1 MELRRANSL
10 LTKGNKVKKVSVK
23 ILEMEQGEF
32 DVYNVTEE
40 EPKFLISVLPEE
52 LYNFISGLR
61 IMNDIEGNDFNI
73 TLVSYKS
80 FDLLFSAHVA
90 WELDEEC
97 DSTYGGV
104 FEDHPVDCFV
114 CNLIDATVANYYE
127 RVGVKQNV

>member
-1 MELRRANSL
+1 M
-10 LTKGNKVKKVSVK
+10 KKVSVK

-61 IMNDIEGNDFNI
+61 IMNDIEGNDFNV

-80 FDLLFSAHVA
+80 YDLMFEAHLA
-90 WELDEEC
+90 WDLDTC
-97 DSTYGGV
+97 DSLFGGV
-104 FEDHPVDCFV
+104 FEDHPEDCFV
-114 CNLIDATVANYYE
+114 CDLIETTVANYYE